1 MGNMENIRAFAVAK
15 FALLL
20 FICFV
25 TTASG
30 AQSLLDQPMVEKYS
44 LREDEVLE
52 YSVKVKG
59 ISAGTQI
66 LLVDGKITLDGYEV
80 YHVESIS
87 KVRKLFNIFYP
98 FSNHSESFIHSS
110 NFYPLY
116 FSKRVRDGG
125 YNGSTS
131 IDFDIVEQ
139 MARIVRNE
147 KRTELRIPP
156 GIQDELSVIYFLR
169 AKEMQVG
176 RKYEFPALVGTE
188 AIRATVEVLRIEE
201 LKTAIGTLKTIVVKT
216 TMRDLTV
223 WITNDSARIPVK
235 IEAKTKLGKLVSKLK
250 KIR

>member
-1 MGNMENIRAFAVAK
+1 MGNLRAFALAK

-20 FICFV
+20 FICFEV
-25 TTASG
+25 TASG

-66 LLVDGKITLDGYEV
+66 LQVDGKITLDGYEV

-116 FSKRVRDGG
+116 FSKRIRDGG
-125 YNGSTS
+125 YSGSTYV
-131 IDFDIVEQ
+131 DFDIVEQ

-156 GIQDELSVIYFLR
+156 GIQDELSVIHLLR
-169 AKEMQVG
+169 AKKMQVG
-176 RKYEFPALVGTE
+176 RKYEFPALVGTKV
-188 AIRATVEVLRIEE
+188 IKATVEVLRIEE
-201 LKTAIGTLKTIVVKT
+201 VKTAIGTLKTIVVKT
-216 TMRDLTV
+216 SMRDLTV
-223 WITNDSARIPVK
+223 WLTNDSARIPVR